1 MRRLVTFYTRNRHNR
16 ADSAYVKL
24 PPATAH
30 DLLSSL
36 AYRVPALD
44 NPHGLLPGQLLARI
58 YSVRRQ
64 FALGRLRE
72 FTSDNVDES
81 QLLVY
86 LQELERVAAQAL
98 ANAAHVLVISAYDR
112 TA

>member
-1 MRRLVTFYTRNRHNR
+1 MGRLVTFYTQNRQNR
-16 ADSAYVKL
+16 ANSAYVKL

-36 AYRVPALD
+36 AYCVPPLD
-44 NPHGLLPGQLLARI
+44 DPHGLLPRQLLARI
-58 YSVRRQ
+58 YCVRRQ

-72 FTSDNVDES
+72 FTSDHVDEA

-86 LQELERVAAQAL
+86 LQELERVAEQAL
-98 ANAAHVLVISAYDR
+98 ANDAHVLVISAYDR